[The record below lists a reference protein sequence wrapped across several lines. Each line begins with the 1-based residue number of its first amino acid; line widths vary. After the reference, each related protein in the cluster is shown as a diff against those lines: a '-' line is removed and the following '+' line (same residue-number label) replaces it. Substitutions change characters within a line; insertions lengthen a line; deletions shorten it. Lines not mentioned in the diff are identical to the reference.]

1 MCHSIP
7 FKNKVL
13 EEYLVLVVSVCR
25 WELSYLFLSAV
36 GRLKM
41 MCTEGSPRYTAS
53 YNNTKATVLHFS
65 FFYPL
70 LCLLSFLSI
79 EQMIMKPDTV
89 LGTEEPVGNK
99 SVRSLQSPNTHPRGH
114 VGDK

>member
-13 EEYLVLVVSVCR
+13 EKYSVLVVSVCR

-36 GRLKM
+36 GRLKQDDV
-41 MCTEGSPRYTAS
+41 TERSPRYTS
-53 YNNTKATVLHFS
+53 YNNTKAKVLHFS
-65 FFYPL
+65 YPL
-70 LCLLSFLSI
+70 SCLLFFLSI